1 MKKTTKNTKGQIAMN
16 REDVR
21 RKFESIH
28 NVSEYVRVSDKHPLE
43 LYIGKNEQGYPTLRY
58 NGAFQ
63 PVKVVGNSMLEIK
76 QVKTAKYNSLLFCFN
91 SADNLSLF
99 YNFCEDIINQ
109 TANYNGTD
117 GYVEIINRYNQWKKM
132 FYGSSKLLTEN
143 EVIGLIGELM
153 FLKNYAFKKYG
164 TTIGLNGWSGPEPTH
179 KDFSF
184 DNSWY
189 EIKTINSFK
198 NSVNISSIEQLD
210 SENEGR
216 LIVYSLEKMSPSFRG
231 ITLNALV
238 QKIMGLL
245 TLDTDRD
252 IFVEK
257 LKQVGYS
264 YSEVYDNYVYNYVC
278 KDSYIVSSDFPR
290 LKAADLPV
298 GIGKI
303 QYELLISLIAKFRE
317 EV

>member
-1 MKKTTKNTKGQIAMN
+1 MKNMRGQIVMN
-16 REDVR
+16 RDEVR
-21 RKFESIH
+21 KKIEAVVR
-28 NVSEYVRVSDKHPLE
+28 VSEYVRVSDTHPLE
-43 LYIGKNEQGYPTLRY
+43 LYLGKNEKGNPTLRF
-58 NGAFQ
+58 NDRFQ
-63 PVKVVGNSMLEIK
+63 PIKVVGNGLLEIK
-76 QVKTAKYNSLLFCFN
+76 QVKTSSYNSLLFCFN
-91 SADNLSLF
+91 SNDNLSLF

-109 TANYNGTD
+109 TENYTGTD

-143 EVIGLIGELM
+143 EVIGLIGELL
-153 FLKNYAFKKYG
+153 FLKDYAIKEYG

-184 DNSWY
+184 DNSWF

-198 NSVNISSIEQLD
+198 NSVMISSIEQLD
-210 SENEGR
+210 SEDEGR
-216 LIVYSLEKMSPSFRG
+216 LIIYSLEKMSPSFRG

-238 QKIMGLL
+238 QKIIDLL
-245 TLDTDRD
+245 TLDTDKD

-257 LKQVGYS
+257 LKQVGYA

-278 KDSYIVSSDFPR
+278 KDSYVISKDFPR
-290 LKAADLPV
+290 LKAASLPI

-303 QYELLISLIAKFRE
+303 QYEILISQIAKYRE
-317 EV
+317 SI